1 MTPTIAALSQV
12 PPFAK
17 GLVKD
22 IRVRWALEELGLPY
36 DEFLVDSTSKDGADY
51 RAWQPFGQVPAYR
64 DGEVTLFESG
74 AIVLYIAQRDTSG
87 VLAPRE
93 ANGNARVATWI
104 LAALNSMEPFV
115 ESIVVARLVFGEE
128 PWGKDYEARATEML
142 KVRLAA
148 LAKWLGDKPY
158 LEDRFTA
165 GDLMMASV
173 LRNVDDGLLEACPAL
188 AAYRA
193 RCVARPAFARALEG
207 QLATFARAEAA

>member
-12 PPFAK
+12 PPFAR

-36 DEFLVDSTSKDGADY
+36 EEFLVDGTSKDGADY

-64 DGEVTLFESG
+64 DGTVTLFESG
-74 AIVLYIAQRDTSG
+74 AIVLYIAQRDTTG
-87 VLAPRE
+87 VLAPRD

-104 LAALNSMEPFV
+104 LAALNSVEPFV
-115 ESIVVARLVFGEE
+115 ESIVVARLVFGKE
-128 PWGKDYEARATEML
+128 PWGKDYEARATDML
-142 KVRLAA
+142 KGRLAA
-148 LAKWLGDKPY
+148 LATWLGDKAY

-173 LRNVDDGLLEACPAL
+173 LRNVDDGLLDAYPAL

-193 RCVARPAFARALEG
+193 RCIARPAFARALEG
-207 QLATFARAEAA
+207 QLATFARADAA